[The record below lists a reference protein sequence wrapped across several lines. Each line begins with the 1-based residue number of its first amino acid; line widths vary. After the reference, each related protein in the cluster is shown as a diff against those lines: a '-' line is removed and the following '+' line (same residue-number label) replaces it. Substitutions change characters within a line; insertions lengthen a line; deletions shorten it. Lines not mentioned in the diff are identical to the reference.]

1 MEKLRG
7 KKTKQQLPKF
17 MMEINQEYSN
27 ASVRGTLKRKRGK
40 KKIPA
45 YYKSCTNF
53 YSKRKVPKP
62 SKTLLKVLEM

>member
-40 KKIPA
+40 KKSQRITSPA
-45 YYKSCTNF
+45 LTF
-53 YSKRKVPKP
+53 
-62 SKTLLKVLEM
+62 TLRGKCQSQVKHF